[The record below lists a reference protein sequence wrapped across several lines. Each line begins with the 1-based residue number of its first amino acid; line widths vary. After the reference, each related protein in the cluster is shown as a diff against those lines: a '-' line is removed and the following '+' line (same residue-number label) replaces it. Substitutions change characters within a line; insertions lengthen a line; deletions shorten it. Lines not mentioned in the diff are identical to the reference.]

1 MKLLFAIKSL
11 NVRGGGAEK
20 VLVDVANGLVGR
32 GHEVEVL
39 TFDFEGEAFYPLSD
53 EIARLDMAFN
63 PAGQSMPRLGMIK
76 ALPRMR
82 SAIAAAN
89 PHVVIAFMHS
99 TYVPVAAAMLGL
111 PIPLIVSEHTEARH
125 YDTRPIQ
132 RRIRQFI
139 DDRASL
145 RTVPS
150 KTVQSRYA
158 WQSGTPCEI
167 VANPVSVE
175 SYQAHL
181 GTEPSSPPIVIS
193 VGRLMK
199 EKGHAVLLDAFAHLT
214 DEFPD
219 WRLRIV
225 GDGVLRPELE
235 AQVKRLRLEKK
246 VEMPGFTRDVGAVY
260 SASRFVVLPSYYES
274 FGMVAAEALAA
285 GRAVLSFDDCAG
297 IAEIVDSG
305 VNGFLAPGAST
316 REGRVAGLTDA
327 LRQMMSDPEG
337 CAAMGT
343 NGPAAVSRFS
353 LESVLDTWE
362 RVIKA
367 SVHKAD

>member
-11 NVRGGGAEK
+11 NIRGGGAER
-20 VLVDVANGLVGR
+20 VLVEVANGLVDR

-39 TFDFEGEAFYPLSD
+39 TFEDRGEAFYPLSD
-53 EIARLDMAFN
+53 EIARSDMAFT
-63 PAGQSMPRLGMIK
+63 PAGQPMPRLGMIK

-82 SAIAAAN
+82 SAIAATN
-89 PHVVIAFMHS
+89 PDVVIAFMHS

-111 PIPLIVSEHTEARH
+111 RIPLIVSEHTDVGH
-125 YDTRPIQ
+125 YRGRFLQ
-132 RRIRQFI
+132 AFVRRLA
-139 DDRASL
+139 DRVATL
-145 RTVPS
+145 KTVPS
-150 KTVQSRYA
+150 ESVRANFLKQDGIETVVV
-158 WQSGTPCEI
+158 P
-167 VANPVSVE
+167 NPVNV
-175 SYQAHL
+175 L
-181 GTEPSSPPIVIS
+181 GPLPISEENLVLN
-193 VGRLMK
+193 VGGMRQ
-199 EKGHAVLLDAFAHLT
+199 EKGHAVLLDAFARLT

-235 AQVKRLRLEKK
+235 AQVRRLGLKKK
-246 VEMPGFTRDVGAVY
+246 VEMPGFTRDVGASY
-260 SASRFVVLPSYYES
+260 AASRFVVLPSYYES

-305 VNGFLAPGAST
+305 VNGLLAPGAST
-316 REGRVAGLTDA
+316 HEGRVAGLTDA
-327 LRQMMSDPEG
+327 LRQMMKDPDG
-337 CAAMGT
+337 CATMGM
-343 NGPAAVSRFS
+343 NGPAAVSRFG

-367 SVHKAD
+367 SVHKGD

>member
-20 VLVDVANGLVGR
+20 VLVDVANSLVSR
-32 GHEVEVL
+32 GHEVEIL
-39 TFDFEGEAFYPLSD
+39 TFDFEGDAFYPLSD

-63 PAGQSMPRLGMIK
+63 PAGQPMPRLGMIK

-82 SAIAAAN
+82 SAIAATN
-89 PHVVIAFMHS
+89 PDVVIAFMHS

-125 YDTRPIQ
+125 YDTRPMQ

-139 DDRASL
+139 DDRAAL

-150 KTVQSRYA
+150 KTVKSGYARQSR
-158 WQSGTPCEI
+158 TPCEV
-167 VANPVSVE
+167 VANPISVE
-175 SYQAHL
+175 SFKAYL
-181 GTEPSSPPIVIS
+181 GTEPSSPPILLS
-193 VGRLMK
+193 VGRLME
-199 EKGHAVLLDAFAHLT
+199 EKGHAVLLDAFARLT

-235 AQVKRLRLEKK
+235 AQVRRLGLEKK
-246 VEMPGFTRDVGAVY
+246 VEMPGFTRDVGASY
-260 SASRFVVLPSYYES
+260 AASRFVVLPSYYES

-305 VNGFLAPGAST
+305 VNGLLAPGAST
-316 REGRVAGLTDA
+316 HEGRVAGLTDA
-327 LRQMMSDPEG
+327 LRQMMKDPDG
-337 CAAMGT
+337 CATMGM
-343 NGPAAVSRFS
+343 NGPAAVSRFG

-367 SVHKAD
+367 SVHKGD

>member
-32 GHEVEVL
+32 GHEVTVL

-53 EIARLDMAFN
+53 AVPRLDMAFN
-63 PAGQSMPRLGMIK
+63 PAGQPMPRLGMIK

-82 SAIAAAN
+82 AAISAAK
-89 PHVVIAFMHS
+89 PDVVIPFMHS

-111 PIPLIVSEHTEARH
+111 RFPLIVSEHTEARH
-125 YDTRPIQ
+125 YETRPLQ

-139 DDRASL
+139 DNRAAL

-150 KTVQSRYA
+150 ETVQAGYA
-158 WQSGTPCEI
+158 WQSGTPCE
-167 VANPVSVE
+167 VVSNPISVE
-175 SYQAHL
+175 NFQAYL
-181 GTEPSSPPIVIS
+181 GIAPSQPPVLLS
-193 VGRLMK
+193 VGRLME
-199 EKGHAVLLDAFAHLT
+199 EKGHAVLLDAFARLT
-214 DEFPD
+214 QDFPD
-219 WRLRIV
+219 WQLRIV
-225 GDGVLRPELE
+225 GDGVLRPDLE
-235 AQVKRLRLEKK
+235 AQVERLGLTDK
-246 VEMPGFTRDVGAVY
+246 VEMPGFTRDVGASY
-260 SASRFVVLPSYYES
+260 AASRFVVLPSYYES

-305 VNGFLAPGAST
+305 VNGLLVPGAST
-316 REGRVAGLTDA
+316 HEGRVAGLTDA
-327 LRQMMSDPEG
+327 LRQMMNDPEG

-343 NGPAAVSRFS
+343 NGPAAVSRFG

-362 RVIKA
+362 RVIEAAVRKGE
-367 SVHKAD
+367 

>member
-1 MKLLFAIKSL
+1 MRILFIIKGL
-11 NVRGGGAEK
+11 NNIGGGAEK
-20 VLVDVANGLVGR
+20 VLVDVANGLCRR
-32 GHEVEVL
+32 GHDIKVL
-39 TFDFEGEAFYPLSD
+39 TFDFPGASFYSLSP
-53 EIARLDMAFN
+53 EIERIDIAFN
-63 PAGQSMPRLGMIK
+63 PAGQSMPKLRMLR

-82 SAIAAAN
+82 RAIADAN
-89 PHVVIAFMHS
+89 PCVVVAFMHS
-99 TYVPVAAAMLGL
+99 AYVPAAAAMFGL
-111 PIPLIVSEHTEARH
+111 RIPLIVSEHTDSSH
-125 YDTRPIQ
+125 YKGRLTQ
-132 RRIRQFI
+132 AMLRRLAE
-139 DDRASL
+139 RAASTK
-145 RTVPS
+145 TVPS
-150 KTVQSRYA
+150 ESVRINFLAEDKTDSVV
-158 WQSGTPCEI
+158 
-167 VANPVSVE
+167 VANPVNVREVFPPSV
-175 SYQAHL
+175 QNL
-181 GTEPSSPPIVIS
+181 LLC
-193 VGRLMK
+193 VGGMRR
-199 EKGHAVLLDAFAHLT
+199 EKGHEVLLEAFAHLT

-235 AQVKRLRLEKK
+235 AQVKRLRLETK
-246 VEMPGFTRDVGAVY
+246 VEMPGFTRDVGAAY

-305 VNGFLAPGAST
+305 VNGFLAPSALT
-316 REGRVAGLTDA
+316 REGRVASLTDA